1 MIPRLLSLTGCP
13 VLRQRLPFLAVA
25 LAAVTFASLPP
36 RVLAEEKPSAEEK
49 TTAEDKAP
57 APAVVVP
64 TLMRPAGF
72 NFSILPPPPADDSPA
87 GLADLN
93 VLLYVQ
99 SVRTPEMTAM
109 AKDMASPSVF
119 RMNRPIFGEWFTR
132 ENLPKTAAILREAS
146 KVTSPILSEGKAHWK
161 RPRPYVRSEKIQPV
175 VSKPGDAGSYPSGHS
190 FGIAVPEFILS
201 EAFPQH
207 AEALDANVRKV
218 MWGRIVGGVH
228 FPSDTE
234 AGRLLGQATV
244 KELMKTPAMRECI
257 EIIRKEAEPFIKA
270 APPVAPAPA
279 TTASPGAAAPA
290 EKKP

>member
-1 MIPRLLSLTGCP
+1 VIAFAWL
-13 VLRQRLPFLAVA
+13 A
-25 LAAVTFASLPP
+25 LAAILPLPCARAETKPEEDGKPADVTPA
-36 RVLAEEKPSAEEK
+36 AG
-49 TTAEDKAP
+49 

-64 TLMRPAGF
+64 KLSRPPGL
-72 NFSILPPPPADDSPA
+72 NFSFLPPPPADDSPA

-146 KVTSPILSEGKAHWK
+146 KVTSPILSEAKAHWK
-161 RPRPYVRSEKIQPV
+161 RPRPFVRSEKIQPV

-190 FGIAVPEFILS
+190 FGIAVPEFILT

-234 AGRLLGQATV
+234 AGRLIGKETV

-257 EIIRKEAEPFIKA
+257 DIIRKEAAPFMTSA
-270 APPVAPAPA
+270 SPTGTATPAPVVP
-279 TTASPGAAAPA
+279 PGD
-290 EKKP
+290 KKP